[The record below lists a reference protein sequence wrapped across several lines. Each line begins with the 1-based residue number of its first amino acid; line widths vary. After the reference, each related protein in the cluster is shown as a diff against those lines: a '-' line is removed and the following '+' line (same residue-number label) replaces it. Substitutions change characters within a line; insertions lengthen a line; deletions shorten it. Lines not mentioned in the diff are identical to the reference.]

1 MSGTGRRPV
10 VALVTHARHVP
21 ALERGRFASTLRQQ
35 LGASSVIVET
45 CHRVEAY
52 TTRGDHEALAAT
64 IAAVPSGGRV
74 MDGSAASRHLVS
86 VAMGHDSIVLG
97 EDQILHQIRTSLE
110 SARTS
115 GSLAPE
121 VERLVALALQAGRR
135 ARSWRSGRPR
145 SLADLA
151 IEAAEGLGGP
161 IRGRETL
168 MIGAGEMGALMARAA
183 HARGAVITVAN
194 RSTDRARRL
203 VSATGGRSSA
213 LDPGADVGRFAA
225 IFVAIGGPWVIA
237 DPTRAA
243 ILGRQPVVVDL
254 SVPSALPAALATGL
268 GDRVVSADDLAV
280 RAEGTAT
287 LTPDPRSDR
296 LIDQTVQA
304 FADWL
309 ARGDARSAADAL
321 VRHADLEREAE
332 LAALWKQLPSL
343 QPEDRAVIER
353 MTRHLAARLL
363 RQPLQRLGR
372 DADGVD
378 GRAVRDLFAL

>member
-1 MSGTGRRPV
+1 
-10 VALVTHARHVP
+10 
-21 ALERGRFASTLRQQ
+21 
-35 LGASSVIVET
+35 
-45 CHRVEAY
+45 
-52 TTRGDHEALAAT
+52 
-64 IAAVPSGGRV
+64 
-74 MDGSAASRHLVS
+74 
-86 VAMGHDSIVLG
+86 
-97 EDQILHQIRTSLE
+97 
-110 SARTS
+110 
-115 GSLAPE
+115 
-121 VERLVALALQAGRR
+121 
-135 ARSWRSGRPR
+135 
-145 SLADLA
+145 
-151 IEAAEGLGGP
+151 
-161 IRGRETL
+161 
-168 MIGAGEMGALMARAA
+168 
-183 HARGAVITVAN
+183 
-194 RSTDRARRL
+194 
-203 VSATGGRSSA
+203 
-213 LDPGADVGRFAA
+213 
-225 IFVAIGGPWVIA
+225 
-237 DPTRAA
+237 
-243 ILGRQPVVVDL
+243 VVDL

-343 QPEDRAVIER
+343 QPEDRAAIER